1 MARRE
6 YPFVLSNNLDKFL
19 RIKQA
24 RMTVEKKQP
33 VTLQDVNKDMAKFM
47 GVSDNTINLIKSNN
61 YNPSLVVA
69 MAMAEYLETTVD
81 ELFNIT
87 RKEEKDS

>member
-6 YPFVLSNNLDKFL
+6 YPFELSNNLSKHL

-24 RMTVEKKQP
+24 RLTVANKKA
-33 VTLQDVNKDMAKFM
+33 VTLQELYDDMAEYM
-47 GVSDNTINLIKSNN
+47 GVSTNTVALIKGNN

-81 ELFNIT
+81 ELFSIKP
-87 RKEEKDS
+87 REVLAK